1 MNNDSRALD
10 SSLANPCHMVPEFED
25 ALVIV
30 AAFQRDDLVRLHTLL
45 ACYASPFRT
54 GRERAERAAARV
66 ARRGRVGKFLYPNCQ
81 KVKWCRM
88 NAEALLREAHLLVVS
103 TSCTT

>member
-1 MNNDSRALD
+1 
-10 SSLANPCHMVPEFED
+10 MVPEFED

-54 GRERAERAAARV
+54 EREVAERAADEQAH
-66 ARRGRVGKFLYPNCQ
+66 
-81 KVKWCRM
+81 
-88 NAEALLREAHLLVVS
+88 EALRRYIADLLH
-103 TSCTT
+103 